1 MWGNLSTSVEREV
14 SDYIY
19 HEILLYKIKNRKIKQ
34 YIGWAQYIQDNGIF
48 TRENALYDLKVF
60 EFATVLGKLWE
71 LVMNKEAWCTA
82 VHGVAK
88 SWTRLSD

>member
-1 MWGNLSTSVEREV
+1 MLRGKFQITF
-14 SDYIY
+14 IM
-19 HEILLYKIKNRKIKQ
+19 KFFFIKLKTKIKQ

-88 SWTRLSD
+88 SWT